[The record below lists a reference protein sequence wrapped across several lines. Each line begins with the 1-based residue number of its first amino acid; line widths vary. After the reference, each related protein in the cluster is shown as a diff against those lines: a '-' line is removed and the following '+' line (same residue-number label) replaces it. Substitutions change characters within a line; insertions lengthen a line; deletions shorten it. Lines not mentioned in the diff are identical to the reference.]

1 MKSISILCMIGL
13 CSVLGACG
21 SKNSTT
27 GSTVVLHTFGKG
39 DATAASQFTTGFK
52 WNVTLTKAAVAISG
66 LYYFDGPPPTTM
78 LLPRPLTPL
87 ERLEKVMGVGMAW
100 AHPGHYQ
107 AGTARGQT
115 VPASPITLD
124 ALSSTS
130 IDFGDGTGIT
140 GPYRSGRVVLPMTAP
155 SDPTLD
161 GHIAIAEGQAV
172 AENADS
178 DAGSPAPIY
187 FRLTADYADIS
198 ASIQNGAVDGCVLD
212 DGTSDGVDVDVEGNG
227 TITLQVLPRVW
238 VNLVD
243 FSKMSPGTAEAPTET
258 KDAGF
263 SQGVTEL
270 SAYHFVFTH

>member
-1 MKSISILCMIGL
+1 MKYVSTLCMFGFCSILAA
-13 CSVLGACG
+13 CS

-39 DATAASQFTTGFK
+39 DATATSQFTTGFK
-52 WNVTLTKAAVAISG
+52 WNVTLTKAVVAISG

-87 ERLEKVMGVGMAW
+87 ERLENVMGVGMAW

-115 VPASPITLD
+115 VPPAPVTLD
-124 ALSSTS
+124 VLSSS
-130 IDFGDGTGIT
+130 LAEFSDGNGIT

-155 SDPTLD
+155 SDPVLD
-161 GHIAIAEGQAV
+161 GHIAVAEGQAV
-172 AENADS
+172 PENEATDGGT
-178 DAGSPAPIY
+178 APPIY

-212 DGTSDGVDVDVEGNG
+212 DGTSDGIDVDVEGNG

-243 FSKMSPGTAEAPTET
+243 FSKMAPGTAEAPTET